1 MKDKIRIKANNSDGF
16 YFLESGG
23 GINLSYPE
31 SKSRRGRVIEEG
43 RICPTITTGGESIGI
58 MEKVQHIRIK
68 TYNSDEFCYLESG
81 GVLNISYPNDR
92 TKRGRVK
99 ERGHICPTIPIN
111 DNNIG
116 IMEKT
121 TDSYKIRRLTPREC
135 YRLMGVKDEDINKML
150 AINSE
155 TQCYKQ
161 AGNSIVVPVLEAIF
175 RRMFIDTEPI
185 KGEQMDISDFL

>member
-81 GVLNISYPNDR
+81 GYLISLIR
-92 TKRGRVK
+92 L
-99 ERGHICPTIPIN
+99 
-111 DNNIG
+111 IG
-116 IMEKT
+116 QSADELRNAGI
-121 TDSYKIRRLTPREC
+121 YARQ
-135 YRLMGVKDEDINKML
+135 YR
-150 AINSE
+150 
-155 TQCYKQ
+155 
-161 AGNSIVVPVLEAIF
+161 
-175 RRMFIDTEPI
+175 
-185 KGEQMDISDFL
+185 